1 MISSAIYIILA
12 LFGLSFLIFIHEFGH
27 YLMARRVGMR
37 VETFSIGFG
46 KPIYSWVK
54 DGVKW
59 QIGWLLFGGFVKIAG
74 TDAGKDVDPY
84 LIEDG
89 FFGKGPWARIKV
101 AFMGPLVNLLFAI
114 VVFSLLWMAGGRVK
128 NFSEFTSKIGWID
141 TKSELYEK
149 GVRPGDEIASYD
161 NYSFKGF
168 KDHIIG
174 PMTASG
180 EVTVHGSLVDS
191 QTNETTPFDYTIKTY
206 PHPDLFNKSFVTAGI
221 LKSANYLIYDR
232 FSNNLENPLIEG
244 SPLKNSG
251 IQYEDRIVW
260 VDGEPIFS
268 LEQFSEI
275 LNDNR
280 VLVTVKRGDEIF
292 LKRVP
297 RILAKE
303 IRPDIEFREELID
316 WQYEAGLNFK
326 KYPDLYTIPYNIS
339 YDCVV
344 ENVLKF
350 IDKEDK
356 EEAFPKTTFSD
367 IEKMLQKGD
376 KIIAIQ
382 GKPITKSYELIRDLQ
397 TKSVNIIVQRDAFTV
412 ENILWTEAD
421 NHFFQNL
428 DWEQLEKI
436 YSSIGTE
443 TPVNQLGKLVKLK
456 PVTPKR
462 LSNFP
467 MSEESINSLAI
478 ERKERRAQIEN
489 IEDVE
494 KRSHLLR
501 LIDEDEN
508 QLIVGVK
515 LQDRK
520 VNYNPKPFE
529 LFQNITLELCRTLK
543 ALVTGLLSP
552 KFLLGPV
559 GIVHMVQG
567 TSQLGL
573 KEALFWLGLI
583 SLNLGFLNLLPIPV
597 IDGGTIVLSFFEL
610 ISGRRIN
617 PKILEKIVAVF
628 AILLISFFV
637 YLTYHDILR
646 LFGLF

>member
-1 MISSAIYIILA
+1 MISSALYIILA
-12 LFGLSFLIFIHEFGH
+12 LFGLSFLIFIHELGH

-74 TDAGKDVDPY
+74 TETGKDIDPY
-84 LIEDG
+84 KIEDG

-114 VVFSLLWMAGGRVK
+114 VAFSFLWMAGGRVK
-128 NFSEFTSKIGWID
+128 SFSEFTSKIGWID
-141 TKSELYEK
+141 TKSELYVK

-161 NYSFKGF
+161 NYSFNGY

-174 PMTASG
+174 PMTGSG
-180 EVTVHGSLVDS
+180 EVSVSGTLVDS
-191 QTNETTPFDYTIKTY
+191 QTSEKTDFNYSVKTY
-206 PHPDLFNKSFVTAGI
+206 PHPDSFNKSFVTAGI
-221 LKSANYLIYDR
+221 LKSANYLIYDKLPG
-232 FSNNLENPLIEG
+232 NLDNPLLEG

-251 IQYEDRIVW
+251 IQYGDRIVW
-260 VDGEPIFS
+260 VDGEPVYS

-275 LNDNR
+275 LNDSR
-280 VLVTVKRGDEIF
+280 VLVTVKRGDKI
-292 LKRVP
+292 LLRRVP

-326 KYPDLYTIPYNIS
+326 KYQDLYTIPYNIS

-344 ENVLKF
+344 ENGLKF
-350 IDKEDK
+350 IDKEDR
-356 EEAFPKTTFSD
+356 EEAFPKTAFSD
-367 IEKMLQKGD
+367 IETPLQKGD
-376 KIIAIQ
+376 KIIAIY
-382 GKPITKSYELIRDLQ
+382 GKPIAKSYELIRELQ
-397 TKSVNIIVQRDAFTV
+397 SKSVNIIVQRDSFAV
-412 ENILWTEAD
+412 EDLLWTEAD

-428 DWEQLEKI
+428 DWEQLEKL
-436 YSSIGTE
+436 YSSLGSE
-443 TPVNQLGKLVKLK
+443 TPINQLGKLAKLK
-456 PVTPKR
+456 PVMPKR
-462 LSNFP
+462 LTDFP
-467 MSEESINSLAI
+467 MSEESINNLMI
-478 ERKERRAQIEN
+478 ERKERRREIEN
-489 IEDVE
+489 IEDTE
-494 KRSHLLR
+494 KRAHLLR
-501 LIDEDEN
+501 LLDEDEN
-508 QLIVGVK
+508 QLVVGVK

-520 VNYNPKPFE
+520 VQYNPKPLE
-529 LFQNITLELCRTLK
+529 LFQNISQELWRTLK

-559 GIVHMVQG
+559 GIVHMVQE

-597 IDGGTIVLSFFEL
+597 IDGGTILLSFFEL
-610 ISGRRIN
+610 ITGRRIN
-617 PKILEKIVAVF
+617 PKTLEKIVALF
-628 AILLISFFV
+628 AILIISFFI